1 MHAKRTAY
9 EYVVAK
15 NTLKAKFV
23 RADALGGE
31 GPAANGTRVLHDVH
45 GIQLLFS
52 QEGELWIFDFPTLA
66 LSLLTGL
73 AMLSLAKTLADVYL
87 FYLAP
92 KRDDYRIF
100 ARSDTPRFD
109 PRSED
114 EVAVR
119 VRVRVRVR
127 VNRKKTVRKKNWLDQ
142 KTASTHAKTSLT

>member
-1 MHAKRTAY
+1 M
-9 EYVVAK
+9 AK
-15 NTLKAKFV
+15 NNLKAKFV

-73 AMLSLAKTLADVYL
+73 AMLSLAKTLADLYL

-114 EVAVR
+114 EVGVR
-119 VRVRVRVR
+119 VRVRVWVR
-127 VNRKKTVRKKNWLDQ
+127 VNRKRSSLLINDFSSLSPE
-142 KTASTHAKTSLT
+142 ST